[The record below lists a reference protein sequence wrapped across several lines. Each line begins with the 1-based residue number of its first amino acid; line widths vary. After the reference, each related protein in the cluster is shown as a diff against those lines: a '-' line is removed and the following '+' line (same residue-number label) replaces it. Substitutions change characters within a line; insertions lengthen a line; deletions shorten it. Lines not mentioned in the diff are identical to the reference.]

1 MTLFFTE
8 LQKAHKHK
16 MFCCKPFRPIWT
28 EKMTYIS
35 IPNLIHRSATLWGYC
50 TPFFIQNNLNYYHMT
65 QMWHIIYWIF
75 VFKNLHCGENL
86 QYTFHMIK
94 FLRLPL
100 LHFPIL
106 IETIFIQYTYI
117 CSRLKMKLLA
127 VTVSCLILYTK
138 RVLLYI

>member
-8 LQKAHKHK
+8 LQKPHKHK
-16 MFCCKPFRPIWT
+16 MFFCKPFRPIWT

-86 QYTFHMIK
+86 QYFPYDKVPPHCRCCIFQYWLRLFLFNIHTFAQDWRWSY
-94 FLRLPL
+94 LRLP
-100 LHFPIL
+100 
-106 IETIFIQYTYI
+106 
-117 CSRLKMKLLA
+117 
-127 VTVSCLILYTK
+127 
-138 RVLLYI
+138 

>member
-86 QYTFHMIK
+86 QYFPYDKVPQIAVAAFSNTDWDYFYSIYIHLLKIEDEATCGYRK
-94 FLRLPL
+94 LP
-100 LHFPIL
+100 HL
-106 IETIFIQYTYI
+106 IY
-117 CSRLKMKLLA
+117 
-127 VTVSCLILYTK
+127 
-138 RVLLYI
+138 